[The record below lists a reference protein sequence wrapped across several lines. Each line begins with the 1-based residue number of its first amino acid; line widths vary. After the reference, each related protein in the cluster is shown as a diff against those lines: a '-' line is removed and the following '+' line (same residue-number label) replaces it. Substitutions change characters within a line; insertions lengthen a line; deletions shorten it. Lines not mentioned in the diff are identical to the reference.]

1 MYVSTIER
9 HTMELSKQEV
19 QTIKSLLETWKT
31 RPEIEL
37 EATFGFK
44 GIVDQQTFLRVI
56 NRLRSKGY
64 HAISQD
70 DRLTIR
76 LPDQLRFTLSGSGHI
91 AQYCRDNTISDKPYI
106 VIIKDRTI
114 TQAQEQSSN
123 IDLKEYDVRIKARRE
138 IELSNDDSRVLESLQ
153 GWTKRRKYFRL
164 IRRWSYSI
172 PGLKFDLSMVRST
185 QRDKNGNEWQLLFNE
200 QGRPLL
206 SSLDP
211 VYEIEVE
218 LDRSGFPEGSAPDA
232 PFKTMIQ
239 GIGEVLRG
247 IQGCPT
253 LTRKSTKESVLKAY
267 KELTGTDKF
276 RGVAPITLE
285 LKNMTATPES
295 GVPNIRSGYNVTDK
309 ADGLRVHGFTDES
322 GELFMIDMA
331 FNVFRTGFRNASCKN
346 CLLDGE
352 YVTHDKYKK
361 PIQDLLFFDIYYHDK
376 KDITGE
382 PFKDANDT
390 CRYNRMNSWIYS
402 WNKDGLVKLLQTSTL
417 HIGVKEF
424 RFPEPGTTS
433 IFLNG
438 AATVLDRNESRNYYT
453 DGLIFTPNASP
464 LPGRPGVG
472 FPEQLKW
479 KPAEDNSIDFL
490 VTTLKD
496 SENKSIDQVSMTI
509 HPKTFDTVRY
519 KTLQLFVGSSEDP
532 AYKDPRTTIL
542 NELPLPGTRI
552 GERTR
557 YRPVPFIP
565 KEFADSKA
573 AICHIQTQF
582 DPKTNEEFIAT
593 EQNEPIRDRSI
604 VEMRYDA
611 TQPPGWRW
619 IPLRVRTDKTE
630 RLLKGRIERTL
641 NSDKTAE
648 SIWNSIHEP
657 VTLHMIRTGSEV
669 PSQAEIE
676 KFNITVGGATEKYF
690 ERKAPAED
698 LKKVGGLR
706 KFHNAYVKD
715 VLLYGSISAKPDQSV
730 SLLDLTVGKAADIQ
744 RWRRSR
750 LSFVLGTDIIEDNIR
765 NTSDGAYRRLLDT
778 LVENQGRSGS
788 LPTPTMF
795 FVTADSS
802 HRLLDGSAGA
812 NEEERDIL
820 RSVLGRVEPIGTVPP
835 AITKSGKGALAK
847 GADVVTCMHSMHYF
861 FESSLKFNGFL
872 QNIAD
877 NLKIGGYYIGTNF
890 DGGAVF
896 DLLRGTD
903 PGTSRAGM
911 DGSTILWEIEKQY
924 AAEELPND
932 DSVFGMAVNVFFIS
946 IGIKH
951 KEYLIPWD
959 FLVAKLK
966 TIGCE
971 LVPAE
976 ELTALGLNASTNM
989 YGTSYEMAM
998 KTRDKQ
1004 KFVMSDVVQ
1013 QFSFLNRW
1021 YIFKRISKGSGQIGK
1036 LVGSVQEAVEDV
1048 EADEEVPSTEDGL
1061 DGLRTDVQDAA
1072 TTRDLTAMTVPGS
1085 AAAASQMMAQI
1096 EEATQ
1101 RGDREALKAL
1111 NAQATGLQQQRA
1123 KELGLPVPPLVKG
1136 PPGSAA
1142 KTFVALEA
1150 APAGPAALTVPIRKS
1165 GGGSDTFKASEVFQ
1179 FYEKSEETSK
1189 YIVLPTKYAS
1199 WAARHMSP
1207 NAPFRI
1213 RDTTDPSDKTEYPSI
1228 THFLAA
1234 MKFKYAS
1241 KKPELAT
1248 TVFGREGSIHMYYL
1262 AQRQAGQKGT
1272 NEGIPQS
1279 AHSQFV
1285 LDETTHVKTD
1295 EQKYMR
1301 AKLTEFDPTRWAT
1314 VKDKLLREAV
1324 LQRLTNDKWFCTIVS
1339 TALAQH
1345 KYLLYFDKGS
1355 SDSGSE
1361 LGGSRSVKGTIQGQ
1375 NKYGKII
1382 TELAQTMPDEVKA
1395 CLVLPDP
1402 F

>member
-1 MYVSTIER
+1 
-9 HTMELSKQEV
+9 MELSKQEV
-19 QTIKSLLETWKT
+19 QTIKSLLDTWKS

-44 GIVDQQTFLRVI
+44 GMVDQQTFLRVI

-70 DRLTIR
+70 DRLTIG

-91 AQYCRDNTISDKPYI
+91 AQYCRDNTITDKPYI

-114 TQAQEQSSN
+114 TETQEQSSN
-123 IDLKEYDVRIKARRE
+123 IDIKEYDVRIKARRE
-138 IELSNDDSRVLESLQ
+138 IELSNDDSRVLQSLQ
-153 GWTKRRKYFRL
+153 GWAKKRKYFRL

-172 PGLKFDLSMVRST
+172 PGLMFDLSMVRST
-185 QRDKNGNEWQLLFNE
+185 QRDKNGNKWQTLFNE

-232 PFKTMIQ
+232 PFKTLIQ
-239 GIGEVLRG
+239 GIGEILRG

-253 LTRKSTKESVLKAY
+253 LTRKSTKESVLKGY
-267 KELTGTDKF
+267 KELTKTDRF

-285 LKNMTATPES
+285 VKNMRTVKDDTI
-295 GVPNIRSGYNVTDK
+295 PNIRSGYNVTDK
-309 ADGLRVHGFTDES
+309 ADGLRVHGFTDET

-331 FNVFRTGFRNASCKN
+331 FNVFRTGFRNPACKD

-376 KDITGE
+376 KDITAE

-390 CRYNRMNSWIYS
+390 CRYNRMNSWMYT
-402 WNKDGLVKLLQTSTL
+402 WNNGSGPTKLLQTSTL

-424 RFPEPGTTS
+424 RFPEPGNDT
-433 IFLNG
+433 IFTNG
-438 AATVLDRNESRNYYT
+438 AAFVLDRNESRNYYT
-453 DGLIFTPNASP
+453 DGLIFTPNTLP
-464 LPGRPGVG
+464 LPDRPGVG
-472 FPEQLKW
+472 FPEQFKW
-479 KPAEDNSIDFL
+479 KPSEDNSIDFL

-496 SENKSIDQVSMTI
+496 SENKTIDQVSLTI
-509 HPKTFDTVRY
+509 HPKTLDTVRY
-519 KTLQLFVGSSEDP
+519 KTLQLFVGSSDDP

-542 NELPLPGTRI
+542 NELPLPEKRV

-557 YRPVPFIP
+557 YRPIPFIP
-565 KEFADSKA
+565 REFSDSKA

-593 EQNEPIRDRSI
+593 EQNEPIRDKSI

-619 IPLRVRTDKTE
+619 IPIRVRTDKTE

-648 SIWNSIHEP
+648 SIWNSIHDP
-657 VTLHMIRTGSEV
+657 ITLHMIRTGSEV

-676 KFNITVGGATEKYF
+676 KFNLTVGGEMTKYF
-690 ERKAPAED
+690 ERKASMEE
-698 LKKVGGLR
+698 LEKVGGLR

-715 VLLYGSISAKPDQSV
+715 AILYNSIKAKPDTSL

-744 RWRRSR
+744 RWRRTR
-750 LSFVLGTDIIEDNIR
+750 VTFVLGTDIVEDNIR

-778 LVENQGRSGS
+778 LVDHKKYANS
-788 LPTPTMF
+788 LPIPKML

-812 NEEERDIL
+812 NEEERDML
-820 RSVLGRVEPIGTVPP
+820 RSILGRVEPIGPVPP
-835 AITKSGKGALAK
+835 AVTRYGKDALK
-847 GADVVTCMHSMHYF
+847 GGADVVSCMHSMHYF
-861 FESSLKFNGFL
+861 FESSKTFNGFL

-896 DLLRGTD
+896 NLLRGTD
-903 PGTSRAGM
+903 PGTSYCGM
-911 DGSTILWEIEKQY
+911 DGSTRVWEIEKQY
-924 AAEELPND
+924 SLEELPND
-932 DSVFGMAVNVFFIS
+932 DSVFGTAVNVFFIS

-971 LVPAE
+971 LLSEE
-976 ELTALGLNASTNM
+976 ELKLIGLNASTNM
-989 YGTSYEMAM
+989 YSTSYEMAM

-1004 KFVMSDVVQ
+1004 QFVMSSIVQ

-1021 YIFKRISKGSGQIGK
+1021 YIFKRTSKGLGQIGK
-1036 LVGSVQEAVEDV
+1036 LVGDVVGQQTGVTEEEEEDATLEEMATARDAV
-1048 EADEEVPSTEDGL
+1048 
-1061 DGLRTDVQDAA
+1061 AA
-1072 TTRDLTAMTVPGS
+1072 TTTDLGSSVVPGS
-1085 AAAASQMMAQI
+1085 AAAASQMMMQI
-1096 EEATQ
+1096 QEATE
-1101 RGDREALKAL
+1101 RGNREALQAL
-1111 NAQATGLQQQRA
+1111 NKQAIGLQTQRA
-1123 KELGLPVPPLVKG
+1123 EELGLPVPPAVKG

-1142 KTFVALEA
+1142 KTFVATEL
-1150 APAGPAALTVPIRKS
+1150 AALTVPVRK
-1165 GGGSDTFKASEVFQ
+1165 GGGDTYKASEVFQ
-1179 FYEKSEETSK
+1179 FYEKSEELSK
-1189 YIVLPTKYAS
+1189 HVSLPTAYAS
-1199 WAARHMSP
+1199 YAARHMAP

-1213 RDTTDPSDKTEYPSI
+1213 HDTTDKSDKTEYPSI
-1228 THFLAA
+1228 THFLAG

-1241 KKPELAT
+1241 KKPELAV
-1248 TVFGREGSIHMYYL
+1248 TVFSREGSIHMYYL
-1262 AQRQAGQKGT
+1262 AQRQAEQKG
-1272 NEGIPQS
+1272 NPQGIPQ
-1279 AHSQFV
+1279 ATHNKYL

-1301 AKLTEFDPTRWAT
+1301 SKPVEFDETRWAT

-1324 LQRLTNDKWFCTIVS
+1324 LQRLTNDKQFCTIVS
-1339 TALAQH
+1339 SALAQH
-1345 KYLLYFDKGS
+1345 KYLLYFDKTS
-1355 SDSGSE
+1355 SEHGSE
-1361 LGGSRSVKGTIQGQ
+1361 LGGSRTVKGTIQGQ
-1375 NKYGKII
+1375 NKYGTTIMN
-1382 TELAQTMPDEVKA
+1382 LATSMPDTLKA
-1395 CLVLPDP
+1395 CLALPDLV
-1402 F
+1402 